1 MNSSNS
7 PRTSFFTILLIS
19 ILTLGIGGY
28 SAIHTK
34 NAETSEVNA
43 SLNFVAQASLDNPK
57 QSVGAALFAIE
68 QLTLNITL
76 TLLTRQGRETLINES
91 SLQYLGAPEFE
102 KVREA
107 TLRPV
112 RVGGPSPYQLRAVA
126 ISGGDFILI
135 ARSISV
141 IDEHFRSNIRSL
153 AAFTVVVDSL
163 AGLLLFFY
171 FRRVNLRNDVASLAR
186 MQEFLGDASHE
197 LRTPLTVV
205 KGYVEMLSKNQ
216 LASEDDQRR
225 AFSRVGSEITRMEN
239 LIQDLLLLAELGE
252 SGSRDIE
259 KIDIGEILK
268 AHGTDFKVLNPERE
282 VTLEIET
289 DMYVLASRDYLAR
302 FIQNA
307 LTNIMRHT
315 DRKDAV
321 LISCKKSGKSAKL
334 IIGDA
339 GPGLPES
346 AYQENIRSLARF
358 DKSRS
363 RENGGSGLGM
373 SIMSAVISKLH
384 GNFALRKSDLG
395 GLEIAVDLPLVKE

>member
-1 MNSSNS
+1 MRTSNSS
-7 PRTSFFTILLIS
+7 RTSFVTLLLI
-19 ILTLGIGGY
+19 TFVTVGIGGY
-28 SAIHTK
+28 SAIHTRGS
-34 NAETSEVNA
+34 ELSEVNG
-43 SLNFVAQASLDNPK
+43 SINFVAQAAIDNPK

-76 TLLTRQGRETLINES
+76 TLLTRQGQETLINES

-107 TLRPV
+107 AQRPV
-112 RVGGPSPYQLRAVA
+112 RVGGPSPFQLRSVPLSSGDYLL
-126 ISGGDFILI
+126 IS
-135 ARSISV
+135 RSVSE
-141 IDEHFRSNIRSL
+141 IDAHFDSNIRSL
-153 AAFTVVVDSL
+153 AAFTLVVDSA
-163 AGLLLFFY
+163 AGLLLLFY
-171 FRRVNLRNDVASLAR
+171 FRRVNQRSDVASLAR

-205 KGYVEMLSKNQ
+205 KGYVEMLSKKQ
-216 LASEDDQRR
+216 LSSDADQER
-225 AFSRVGSEITRMEN
+225 AFSRVGSEIKRMEN

-252 SGSRDIE
+252 SGSRDVE
-259 KIDIGEILK
+259 KIDVSEILK
-268 AHGTDFKVLNPERE
+268 AHGIDFKTLNPQRV
-282 VTLEIET
+282 VTLDIE
-289 DMYVLASRDYLAR
+289 DGLEVMAARDYLAR

-315 DRKDAV
+315 AVDDAV
-321 LISCKKSGKSAKL
+321 TISCKKSGKSARIL
-334 IIGDA
+334 IGDA

-373 SIMSAVISKLH
+373 SIMTAVIAKLH
-384 GNFALRKSDLG
+384 GNLALRKSALG
-395 GLEIAVDLPLVKE
+395 GLEIAVDLPLAKD

>member
-1 MNSSNS
+1 MRTSNSS
-7 PRTSFFTILLIS
+7 RTSFVTLLLI
-19 ILTLGIGGY
+19 TFVTVGIGGY
-28 SAIHTK
+28 SAIHTRGS
-34 NAETSEVNA
+34 ELSEVNG
-43 SLNFVAQASLDNPK
+43 SINFVAQAAIDNPK

-76 TLLTRQGRETLINES
+76 TLLTGQGQETLINES

-107 TLRPV
+107 SIRPV
-112 RVGGPSPYQLRAVA
+112 RVGGPSPFQLRSVPLSSGDYLL
-126 ISGGDFILI
+126 IS
-135 ARSISV
+135 RSVSE
-141 IDEHFRSNIRSL
+141 IDSHFNSNIRSL
-153 AAFTVVVDSL
+153 AAFTLVVDSA
-163 AGLLLFFY
+163 AGLLLLFY
-171 FRRVNLRNDVASLAR
+171 FRRVNKRSDVASLAR

-205 KGYVEMLSKNQ
+205 KGYVEMLSKKQ
-216 LASEDDQRR
+216 LTSEADQER
-225 AFSRVGSEITRMEN
+225 AFSRVGSEIKRMEN

-252 SGSRDIE
+252 SGSREIE
-259 KIDIGEILK
+259 KIDVSEILN
-268 AHGTDFKVLNPERE
+268 AHGIDFKTLNPQRV
-282 VTLEIET
+282 VTLEIE
-289 DMYVLASRDYLAR
+289 DGLEVMAARDYLAR

-315 DRKDAV
+315 AVDDAV
-321 LISCKKSGKSAKL
+321 TISCKKSGKSARIL
-334 IIGDA
+334 IGDA

-373 SIMSAVISKLH
+373 SIMTAVIAKLH
-384 GNFALRKSDLG
+384 GNLALRKSALG
-395 GLEIAVDLPLVKE
+395 GLEIAVDLPLAKD

>member
-1 MNSSNS
+1 VRTSNSS
-7 PRTSFFTILLIS
+7 RTSFVTLLLI
-19 ILTLGIGGY
+19 TFVTVGIGGY
-28 SAIHTK
+28 SAIHTRGS
-34 NAETSEVNA
+34 ELSEVNG
-43 SLNFVAQASLDNPK
+43 SINFVAQAAIDNPK

-76 TLLTRQGRETLINES
+76 TLLTGQGQETLINES

-107 TLRPV
+107 SIRPV
-112 RVGGPSPYQLRAVA
+112 RVGGPSPFQLRSVPLSSGDYLL
-126 ISGGDFILI
+126 IS
-135 ARSISV
+135 RSVSE
-141 IDEHFRSNIRSL
+141 IDSHFNSNIRSL
-153 AAFTVVVDSL
+153 AAFTLVVDSA
-163 AGLLLFFY
+163 AGLLLLFY
-171 FRRVNLRNDVASLAR
+171 FRRVNKRSDVASLAR

-205 KGYVEMLSKNQ
+205 KGYVEMLSKKQ
-216 LASEDDQRR
+216 LTSEADQER
-225 AFSRVGSEITRMEN
+225 AFSRVGSEIKRMEN

-252 SGSRDIE
+252 SGSREIE
-259 KIDIGEILK
+259 KIDVSEILN
-268 AHGTDFKVLNPERE
+268 AHGIDFKTLNPQRV
-282 VTLEIET
+282 VTLEIE
-289 DMYVLASRDYLAR
+289 DGLEVMAARDYLAR

-315 DRKDAV
+315 AVDDAV
-321 LISCKKSGKSAKL
+321 TISCKKSGKSARIL
-334 IIGDA
+334 IGDA

-373 SIMSAVISKLH
+373 SIMTAVIAKLH
-384 GNFALRKSDLG
+384 GNLALRKSALG
-395 GLEIAVDLPLVKE
+395 GLEIAVDLPLAKD

>member
-1 MNSSNS
+1 M
-7 PRTSFFTILLIS
+7 TV
-19 ILTLGIGGY
+19 GIGGY
-28 SAIHTK
+28 SAIHSRG
-34 NAETSEVNA
+34 AEISEVNG
-43 SLNFVAQASLDNPK
+43 SINFVAQAAIDNPK

-76 TLLTRQGRETLINES
+76 TLLTREGQETLINES
-91 SLQYLGAPEFE
+91 SLQYPGAPEFE

-107 TLRPV
+107 QSTPIRI
-112 RVGGPSPYQLRAVA
+112 GGAAPFQLRSVQ
-126 ISGGDFILI
+126 ISDGDFILI
-135 ARSISV
+135 SRSVSE
-141 IDEHFRSNIRSL
+141 IDSHFSSNIQAL
-153 AAFTVVVDSL
+153 AGFTLIVDSA

-171 FRRVNLRNDVASLAR
+171 FKRANRRSDVASLAR

-205 KGYVEMLSKNQ
+205 KGYVEMLSKKQ
-216 LASEDDQRR
+216 LVSEADQER
-225 AFSRVGSEITRMEN
+225 AFSRVGSEITRMEH
-239 LIQDLLLLAELGE
+239 LVQDLLLLAELGE

-259 KIDIGEILK
+259 RIDLSELLT
-268 AHGTDFKVLNPERE
+268 AHGMDFKTLNPSRE
-282 VTLEIET
+282 VTLDIET
-289 DMYVLASRDYLAR
+289 GIDVMAPRDYIAR

-315 DRKDAV
+315 AKDDAV
-321 LISCKKSGKSAKL
+321 SIVCKKTGKSAR
-334 IIGDA
+334 IVIGDA

-373 SIMSAVISKLH
+373 SIMSAVIAKLN
-384 GNFALRKSDLG
+384 GSFALRKSELG
-395 GLEIAVDLPLVKE
+395 GLAIAVDLPLAKE

>member
-1 MNSSNS
+1 MRTSNSS
-7 PRTSFFTILLIS
+7 RTSFFTILLI
-19 ILTLGIGGY
+19 TFVTVGIGGY
-28 SAIHTK
+28 SAIHTRGS
-34 NAETSEVNA
+34 ELSEVNG
-43 SLNFVAQASLDNPK
+43 SINFVAQAAIDNPK

-76 TLLTRQGRETLINES
+76 TLLTGQGQETLINES

-107 TLRPV
+107 SIRPV
-112 RVGGPSPYQLRAVA
+112 RVGGPSPFQLRSVPLSSGDYLL
-126 ISGGDFILI
+126 IS
-135 ARSISV
+135 RSVSE
-141 IDEHFRSNIRSL
+141 IDSHFNSNIRSL
-153 AAFTVVVDSL
+153 AAFTLVVDSA
-163 AGLLLFFY
+163 AGLLLLFY
-171 FRRVNLRNDVASLAR
+171 FRRVNKRSDVASLAR

-205 KGYVEMLSKNQ
+205 KGYVEMLSKKQ
-216 LASEDDQRR
+216 LTSEADQER
-225 AFSRVGSEITRMEN
+225 AFSRVGSEIKRMEN

-252 SGSRDIE
+252 SGSREIE
-259 KIDIGEILK
+259 KIDVSEILN
-268 AHGTDFKVLNPERE
+268 AHGIDFKTLNPQRV
-282 VTLEIET
+282 VTLEIE
-289 DMYVLASRDYLAR
+289 DELEVMAARDYLAR

-315 DRKDAV
+315 AVDDAV
-321 LISCKKSGKSAKL
+321 TISCKKSGKSARIL
-334 IIGDA
+334 IGDA

-373 SIMSAVISKLH
+373 SIMTAVIAKLH
-384 GNFALRKSDLG
+384 GNLALRKSALG
-395 GLEIAVDLPLVKE
+395 GLEIAVDLPLAKD

>member
-1 MNSSNS
+1 MRTSNSS
-7 PRTSFFTILLIS
+7 RTSFVTLLLI
-19 ILTLGIGGY
+19 TFVTVGIGGY
-28 SAIHTK
+28 SAIHTRGS
-34 NAETSEVNA
+34 ELSEVNG
-43 SLNFVAQASLDNPK
+43 SINFVAQAAIDNPK

-76 TLLTRQGRETLINES
+76 TLLTGQGQETLINES

-107 TLRPV
+107 SIRPV
-112 RVGGPSPYQLRAVA
+112 RVGGPSPFQLRSVPLSSGDYLL
-126 ISGGDFILI
+126 IS
-135 ARSISV
+135 RSVSE
-141 IDEHFRSNIRSL
+141 IDSHFNSNIRSL
-153 AAFTVVVDSL
+153 AAFTLVVDSA
-163 AGLLLFFY
+163 AGLLLLFY
-171 FRRVNLRNDVASLAR
+171 FRRVNKRSDVASLAR

-205 KGYVEMLSKNQ
+205 KGYVEMLSKKQ
-216 LASEDDQRR
+216 LTSEADQER
-225 AFSRVGSEITRMEN
+225 AFSRVGSEIKRMEN

-252 SGSRDIE
+252 SGSREIE
-259 KIDIGEILK
+259 KIDVSEILN
-268 AHGTDFKVLNPERE
+268 AHGIDFKTLNPQRV
-282 VTLEIET
+282 VTLEIE
-289 DMYVLASRDYLAR
+289 DGLEVMAARDYLAR

-315 DRKDAV
+315 AVDDAV
-321 LISCKKSGKSAKL
+321 TISCKKSGKSARIL
-334 IIGDA
+334 IGDA

-373 SIMSAVISKLH
+373 SIMTAVIAKLH
-384 GNFALRKSDLG
+384 GNLALRKSPLG
-395 GLEIAVDLPLVKE
+395 GLEIAVDLPLAKD

>member
-1 MNSSNS
+1 
-7 PRTSFFTILLIS
+7 
-19 ILTLGIGGY
+19 
-28 SAIHTK
+28 
-34 NAETSEVNA
+34 
-43 SLNFVAQASLDNPK
+43 VAQAAIDNPK

-76 TLLTRQGRETLINES
+76 TLLTGQGQETLINES

-107 TLRPV
+107 SIRPV
-112 RVGGPSPYQLRAVA
+112 RVGGPSPFQLRSVPLSSGDYLL
-126 ISGGDFILI
+126 IS
-135 ARSISV
+135 RSVSE
-141 IDEHFRSNIRSL
+141 IDSHFNSNIRSL
-153 AAFTVVVDSL
+153 AAFTLVVDSA
-163 AGLLLFFY
+163 AGLLLLFY
-171 FRRVNLRNDVASLAR
+171 FRRVNKRSDVASLAR

-205 KGYVEMLSKNQ
+205 KGYVEMLSKKQ
-216 LASEDDQRR
+216 LTSEADQER
-225 AFSRVGSEITRMEN
+225 AFSRVGSEIKRMEN

-252 SGSRDIE
+252 SGSREIE
-259 KIDIGEILK
+259 KIDVSEILN
-268 AHGTDFKVLNPERE
+268 AHGIDFKTLNPQRV
-282 VTLEIET
+282 VTLEIE
-289 DMYVLASRDYLAR
+289 DGLEVMAARDYLAR

-315 DRKDAV
+315 AVDDAV
-321 LISCKKSGKSAKL
+321 TISCKKSGKSARIL
-334 IIGDA
+334 IGDA

-373 SIMSAVISKLH
+373 SIMTAVIAKLH
-384 GNFALRKSDLG
+384 GNLALRKSALG
-395 GLEIAVDLPLVKE
+395 GLEIAVDLPLAKD

>member
-1 MNSSNS
+1 VRSSNS
-7 PRTSFFTILLIS
+7 SRTSFVTLLLI
-19 ILTLGIGGY
+19 TFVTVGIGGY
-28 SAIHTK
+28 SAIHTRGS
-34 NAETSEVNA
+34 ELSEVNG
-43 SLNFVAQASLDNPK
+43 SINFVAQAAIDNPK

-76 TLLTRQGRETLINES
+76 TLLTRQGQETLINES

-107 TLRPV
+107 AERPV
-112 RVGGPSPYQLRAVA
+112 RVGGPSPFQLRSVPL
-126 ISGGDFILI
+126 SGGDYILI
-135 ARSISV
+135 SRSVSE
-141 IDEHFRSNIRSL
+141 IDAHFNSNIRSL
-153 AAFTVVVDSL
+153 AAFTLVVDSA
-163 AGLLLFFY
+163 AGLLLLFY
-171 FRRVNLRNDVASLAR
+171 FRRVNQRSDVASLAR

-205 KGYVEMLSKNQ
+205 KGYVEMLSKKQ
-216 LASEDDQRR
+216 LTSDVDQER
-225 AFSRVGSEITRMEN
+225 AFSRVGSEIKRMEN

-252 SGSRDIE
+252 SGSRDVE
-259 KIDIGEILK
+259 KIDVSEILK
-268 AHGTDFKVLNPERE
+268 AHGIDFKTLNPQRA
-282 VTLEIET
+282 VTLEIE
-289 DMYVLASRDYLAR
+289 DGIEVMAARDYLAR

-315 DRKDAV
+315 AVDDAV
-321 LISCKKSGKSAKL
+321 TISCKKSGKSVRIL
-334 IIGDA
+334 IGDA

-373 SIMSAVISKLH
+373 SIMTAVIAKLH
-384 GNFALRKSDLG
+384 GNLALRKSALG
-395 GLEIAVDLPLVKE
+395 GLEIAVDLPLAKD